1 MTLLELW
8 GWACAAAGSM
18 LAVPQFVR
26 VLRAGT
32 TAGLSLVLWQF
43 SVAASIGWTVHGWR
57 GGWWNMV
64 APNLIS
70 GILALLVLRLIR
82 ENRRLPLLRTY
93 ALGLTVGAVC
103 VAFDVLLGPAAFG
116 LAVLVPLLIGQLDQ
130 LRALL
135 FDPDVTGVSFAFLVI
150 TLVLQGMWGSWA
162 VWAGDTSAMI
172 TASAMSVGA
181 VLNVVWFLLRRS
193 GRIGPRLWRRAR
205 QHQA

>member
-57 GGWWNMV
+57 GGW
-64 APNLIS
+64 
-70 GILALLVLRLIR
+70 RRIR

-150 TLVLQGMWGSWA
+150 SLVLQGMWGSWA

-193 GRIGPRLWRRAR
+193 GRVGPRLWRRAR